1 MNNSIVFFLT
11 GLILGGLVTGF
22 ALYKSSPDLFLK
34 ENQSKY
40 DFEESIAILEEAIEE
55 RGWKIPM
62 KHDLQATMIKF
73 GKKDIQ
79 KVTVIEMCHPDLA
92 AEILANDETKIVSNM
107 MPCRIALYQKSDG
120 KTYYSRM
127 NSSPM
132 AKAMGGVVKEQMTVA
147 NDDMEDILKL
157 IESEN

>member
-1 MNNSIVFFLT
+1 M
-11 GLILGGLVTGF
+11 TGF
-22 ALYKSSPDLFLK
+22 ALYKSSPELFLK

-40 DFEESIAILEEAIEE
+40 DFEESIAILEEKIEE
-55 RGWKIPM
+55 EGWKIPK

-79 KVTVIEMCHPDLA
+79 KVTVIELCNPNLA
-92 AEILANDETKIVSNM
+92 AEILANDDAKIVSNM

-127 NSSPM
+127 NSALL
-132 AKAMGGVVKEQMTVA
+132 AKAMGGIIQEQMTVA
-147 NDDMEDILKL
+147 NDDMEDFLEL
-157 IESEN
+157 IESEK